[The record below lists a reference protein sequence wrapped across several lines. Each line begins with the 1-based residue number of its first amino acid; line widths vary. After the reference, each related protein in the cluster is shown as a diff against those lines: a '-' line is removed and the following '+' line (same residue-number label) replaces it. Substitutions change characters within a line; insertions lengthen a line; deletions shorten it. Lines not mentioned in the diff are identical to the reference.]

1 MKKVLL
7 IAAIAVASLSASAQ
21 TEKGKTKFGIALEA
35 GIPTGDAGDVYDL
48 AIGGSL
54 LLEHPITTSLNLTGS
69 AGFTSW
75 SIKNDVKDTYKAL
88 GIDTESPSFIP
99 VKAGAKYYFAKNF
112 YAQGELGAAFGTK
125 KGYDTG
131 FIWTPGLG
139 LSYPVSDKTDFDAG
153 VRYESWSANGGS
165 TDQIAFRVALKF

>member
-7 IAAIAVASLSASAQ
+7 IAAIGFASLSASAQ

-35 GIPTGDAGDVYDL
+35 GIPTGDAGDVYSVAL
-48 AIGGSL
+48 GGSL
-54 LLEHPITTSLNLTGS
+54 LVEHPIASSLNLTGS
-69 AGFTSW
+69 AGYTNFS
-75 SIKNDVKDTYKAL
+75 VKDEWKDF
-88 GIDTESPSFIP
+88 GVESAGFIP

-112 YAQGELGAAFGTK
+112 YGQGELGAAFGTE
-125 KGYDTG
+125 KGSETA
-131 FIWTPGLG
+131 FAWAPGLG

-165 TDQIAFRVALKF
+165 IDQIAFRVALKF